1 MKTKIL
7 AGILSLALGFCAVS
21 CDDDDDYS
29 PAKGQLVQS
38 VVTGSSDVTAT
49 SATLNGTVSGL
60 QNQSSAAYTVGFY
73 YGSSE
78 TELTNNVVA
87 SIDGSTIS
95 ATLTGLEN
103 NTTLFYQAYVTLQKT
118 VTYKGE
124 VKSLVT
130 TNAKV
135 STSDAS
141 AVGINV
147 ATVGGVATDAPSDAV
162 CGVAFAASSDVE
174 TVRAGLK
181 VAADGDGTFS
191 LTQKGLL
198 PAATYYYAAYV
209 DLGSGVIY
217 GDVKEFTTSEFAM
230 DADRDFVDLGL
241 STKWCKFNIG
251 ATSASELGGLFA
263 FGDTTGVCSST
274 SLSDYSPAADIYKT
288 KSDIAFRSLAKAT
301 IPTADEFEELF
312 EKCDAEWT
320 EEDGVAGYKFT
331 GPNGNS
337 IFLPAAGSRTGSTVS
352 EQGERGLY
360 LTGSV
365 NSTATDFAISYA
377 FSNGQNDKTTTPRYQ
392 ALSVRPVSVAKNV
405 PFDKS
410 LLCKKWFIDLDADG
424 ESYIFDGPLSYY
436 GTGDSWAT
444 VTNNETGY
452 LGAIDSWNWSPKYS
466 DNKWLGLAIDYGYMQ
481 LNEDGTVDIHRAV
494 IAADSTVTYVDENG
508 TYELDEVAKTITLSV
523 DILGFGKFNSL
534 TLDAKTSLKI
544 LSLNDESAQIAIL
557 RDKELSGEG
566 ACLLSYN
573 YINEESYKAHQKVKV
588 SVMAVGAD
596 WAGSSGEVVERFSPE
611 ELSVN
616 GKISQTATLSCTM
629 NGAKVF
635 LVDFVKL
642 IEKFPNSFVRI
653 DGIKVD
659 GQALKYD
666 ASKFC
671 YGDVEGKGNYRVEF
685 FNTWGET
692 CKDSPLSK
700 TDGKIDD
707 DMTVSIKE
715 KVEISYTVFADA
727 NVARSY
733 DVNLV
738 TINLSWQGTLGY
750 NDGQKID
757 VGYDADTH
765 KFTFA
770 PKTLSFSYA
779 DNIFADG
786 PRMTFL
792 EVADLYGYFPGTH
805 ATLDAIKLD
814 GVDASKYT
822 VKSEKEGEPDKVVE
836 RDLTKV
842 VDSNEDPKYRL
853 ELWNCYGATKD
864 DCAFGEKNDD
874 AMPGLAFNEK
884 IELTA
889 TFHRIFPVVSFE

>member
-29 PAKGQLVQS
+29 PAKGTLVQS

-49 SATLNGTVSGL
+49 TATLNGTVSGL

-78 TELTNNVVA
+78 AELTNNVVG
-87 SIDGSTIS
+87 SLDGTKMS

-141 AVGINV
+141 AVGINA
-147 ATVGGVATDAPSDAV
+147 ATVGGVATDAPSSAV
-162 CGVAFAASSDVE
+162 CGVVFAASSDAE

-181 VAADGDGTFS
+181 VAAAADGTFS

-217 GDVKEFTTSEFAM
+217 GDVKEFTTQEFAM

-288 KSDIAFRSLAKAT
+288 RSDIAFRSLAKAT

-312 EKCDAEWT
+312 EKCDVEWT

-352 EQGERGLY
+352 DQGERGLY

-405 PFDKS
+405 PLDKS
-410 LLCKKWFIDLDADG
+410 LLCKKWFIDLDADA
-424 ESYIFDGPLSYY
+424 ESYVFDGPLYYY

-444 VTNNETGY
+444 VTNNEKVY
-452 LGAIDSWNWSPKYS
+452 LEPIDSWIWAPKYS
-466 DNKWLGLAIDYGYMQ
+466 DNTWLGDAADYGYMEFK
-481 LNEDGTVDIHRAV
+481 EDGTVNIHRRV
-494 IAADSTVTYVDENG
+494 VTKDADGKDVVSYVDENG
-508 TYELDEVAKTITLSV
+508 TFELDETAKTITLSV
-523 DILGFGKFNSL
+523 DILGFGKFNNL

-544 LSLNDESAQIAIL
+544 LSLNDKSVQIAIL

-566 ACLLSYN
+566 PCLLSYN
-573 YINEESYKAHQKVKV
+573 YINEETYKAHQKIKV
-588 SVMAVGAD
+588 NLMAMDPSWG
-596 WAGSSGEVVERFSPE
+596 GCGGEVLESFSPDD
-611 ELSVN
+611 LTAKGS
-616 GKISQTATLSCTM
+616 ISQTITWK
-629 NGAKVF
+629 GAMSGANVF
-635 LVDFVKL
+635 VVDFLKL
-642 IEKFPNSFVRI
+642 AEKFPNSFVRI
-653 DGIKVD
+653 DRIKFD
-659 GQALKYD
+659 GKDLKYD

-671 YGDVEGKGNYRVEF
+671 YGDCEGKGNGNYRVEF
-685 FNTWGET
+685 FNQFGET
-692 CKDSPLSK
+692 SNDSPLSK
-700 TDGKIDD
+700 TDGKIKC
-707 DMTVSIKE
+707 DMTVSFAE
-715 KVEISYTVFADA
+715 SVEVSYTVFADA
-727 NVARSY
+727 NVARAY

-738 TINLSWQGTLGY
+738 TFNKSWGGISGY
-750 NDGQKID
+750 NDGQTIE

-765 KFTFA
+765 KYTFA
-770 PKTLSFSYA
+770 PKTVSFSYA
-779 DNIFADG
+779 DNTFAEG
-786 PRMTFL
+786 PIMTFL

-814 GVDASKYT
+814 GKDVECDFSKVIDAN
-822 VKSEKEGEPDKVVE
+822 EK
-836 RDLTKV
+836 
-842 VDSNEDPKYRL
+842 PKYRL
-853 ELWNCYGATKD
+853 ELWNCYGATKNNG
-864 DCAFGEKNDD
+864 CAFGDPDGD

-889 TFHRIFPVVSFE
+889 TFHGIFPAVSFE